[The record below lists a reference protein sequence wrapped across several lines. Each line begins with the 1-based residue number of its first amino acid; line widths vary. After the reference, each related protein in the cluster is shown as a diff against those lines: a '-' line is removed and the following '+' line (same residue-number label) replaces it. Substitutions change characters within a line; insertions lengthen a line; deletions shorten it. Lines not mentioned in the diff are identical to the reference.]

1 MANRILVLTQLSLNA
16 FFDSMTLSSQRA
28 EPDNI
33 PACGCISDFQGLVV
47 RNWVKIIQGKCEIWT
62 QLWELKK
69 QIQFNSLCLQFDD
82 WIL

>member
-47 RNWVKIIQGKCEIWT
+47 RNWVKIIQGKCEI
-62 QLWELKK
+62 
-69 QIQFNSLCLQFDD
+69 
-82 WIL
+82 